1 MWICQTHVLTKYYQ
15 GEVYLP
21 TNAAQTKIDKLRAM
35 IGDNKNIELK
45 FHAEDCVEVFF
56 LNKSASVAVLT
67 ENRLRWR
74 LVVKAK

>member
-21 TNAAQTKIDKLRAM
+21 TNAAQTKIDKLHAM

-56 LNKSASVAVLT
+56 F
-67 ENRLRWR
+67 
-74 LVVKAK
+74 